1 MKVCYNVTDKLLMR
15 KEWTFVHSFI
25 CRRKG
30 CVAMASKDS
39 IEKLTYELLEPILQD
54 NGFECVDVEYIKE
67 ANQWYLRVY
76 LDKPDGITVN
86 DCEIVSRA
94 LDKKLDEKDPIKEP
108 YILEVSSPGLDR
120 PLKKDKDFER
130 HLGDMVE
137 LKLYKAIDKVKEFS
151 GELVAYDEE
160 TLTIDIEGETQ
171 VFPRKDIAIIRL
183 AIIF

>member
-1 MKVCYNVTDKLLMR
+1 
-15 KEWTFVHSFI
+15 
-25 CRRKG
+25 
-30 CVAMASKDS
+30 
-39 IEKLTYELLEPILQD
+39 
-54 NGFECVDVEYIKE
+54 
-67 ANQWYLRVY
+67 
-76 LDKPDGITVN
+76 
-86 DCEIVSRA
+86 
-94 LDKKLDEKDPIKEP
+94 
-108 YILEVSSPGLDR
+108 VSSPGLDR